1 MIHIVTGHICSG
13 KTTFVREHARRGDVI
28 IDMDLLAH
36 AMTTD
41 DIADHDYPEHVGEIA
56 RAARWHAIDAAVRL
70 HSAGSFDVWIVHA
83 YPEPRDYVTYRRMS
97 ATWHEIEAEPGTLR
111 DRAAR
116 ERPGRFLRVL
126 EARLAMGVG
135 SAARPKKDGRPRDP
149 SARISVGF
157 QKKGGS
163 DGQPRPGP

>member
-1 MIHIVTGHICSG
+1 VIHIVTGHICSG

-41 DIADHDYPEHVGEIA
+41 DIADHDYPDHVGEIA

-70 HSAGSFDVWIVHA
+70 HSSGTFDVWIVHA
-83 YPEPRDYVTYRRMS
+83 YPEARDYVTYRRMS

-116 ERPGRFLRVL
+116 ERPGRFRRVL
-126 EARLAMGVG
+126 EARLAAGVG
-135 SAARPKKDGRPRDP
+135 SAAGADSDGRPRVP
-149 SARISVGF
+149 STRISGGF
-157 QKKGGS
+157 RQGG
-163 DGQPRPGP
+163 

>member
-28 IDMDLLAH
+28 IDLDLLAH
-36 AMTTD
+36 
-41 DIADHDYPEHVGEIA
+41 
-56 RAARWHAIDAAVRL
+56 AARWHAIDASVRL
-70 HSAGSFDVWIVHA
+70 HSPGAFDVWIVHA
-83 YPEPRDYVTYRRMS
+83 YPEPRDYVTYRRMA

-126 EARLAMGVG
+126 EARLATGVG
-135 SAARPKKDGRPRDP
+135 SAAGPKKDGRPQAP

>member
-1 MIHIVTGHICSG
+1 VIHIVTGHICSG
-13 KTTFVREHARRGDVI
+13 KTTFVRQHARRGDVI

-41 DIADHDYPEHVGEIA
+41 DIEGHDYPDHVGEIA
-56 RAARWHAIDAAVRL
+56 RATRWHAIDAAVRA
-70 HSAGSFDVWIVHA
+70 HSSGAFDVWIVHA

-97 ATWHEIEAEPGTLR
+97 ATWHEIEADPGTLR

-126 EARLAMGVG
+126 EARLATGVG
-135 SAARPKKDGRPRDP
+135 SAGGPKKDGRPHGA
-149 SARISVGF
+149 STRISGEF
-157 QKKGGS
+157 
-163 DGQPRPGP
+163 

>member
-41 DIADHDYPEHVGEIA
+41 DIADHDYPDHVGEIA

-70 HSAGSFDVWIVHA
+70 HSSGTFDVWIVHA
-83 YPEPRDYVTYRRMS
+83 YPEARDYVTYRRMA
-97 ATWHEIEAEPGTLR
+97 ATWHEIEAEHGTLR
-111 DRAAR
+111 DRATR
-116 ERPGRFLRVL
+116 ERPERFRRVL
-126 EARLAMGVG
+126 EARMAEGVG
-135 SAARPKKDGRPRDP
+135 SAAGPKKDGRPHEP

-157 QKKGGS
+157 QKTGGPH
-163 DGQPRPGP
+163 GE